1 MTCKNHPAG
10 RLLVKTGALA
20 LFLTVGLV
28 ACTSLLTGRRT
39 AAQPSLREYEAR
51 IPTMRAGISTVVA
64 GAQASAERI
73 MEVPAA
79 LLNVP
84 YWEQPSVGEEL
95 VDRSGGLAHV
105 FPTAERI
112 ADATEHDV
120 VLLSVRS
127 WEQDGTNVMERLKK
141 YRDSKWFT
149 TLIASRAEC
158 PADLPVDC
166 FIDNGAPSGGRE
178 HGRINVLA
186 NTTLA
191 WMWCCEYASAMT
203 RKGKIPAV
211 LMSIGLPAGEAFD
224 APLQSREGR
233 HWIGPYPQ
241 PIPSGELAE
250 IYLQR
255 TEELLADLKSNVRQA
270 QVRKAADVVAKRMAE
285 GKTVGLAGVGHLILF
300 EAELDN
306 RAPWKGFSGML
317 VQGGGLK
324 SQLKEGDLL
333 VWIAYSGGLN
343 SKYFNFAKAIREAK
357 LDVITCFTPDPRGPV
372 DNGGI
377 TPLAHIDQSWAIGDA
392 EVPLRCPPYKMAPIS
407 GLNAVLIQRML
418 DDEVAAR
425 LELRQSR
432 SR

>member
-1 MTCKNHPAG
+1 MYRCNTALPI
-10 RLLVKTGALA
+10 KTGALA
-20 LFLTVGLV
+20 LLLSIGLA
-28 ACTSLLTGRRT
+28 ACTSLSTRHSP
-39 AAQPSLREYEAR
+39 AAQPSLREYEVR
-51 IPTMRAGISTVVA
+51 VPTMRAEISNVVA

-73 MEVPAA
+73 MAMPAA

-95 VDRSGGLAHV
+95 VNRSGGLAHV
-105 FPTAERI
+105 FPTEQRV
-112 ADATEHDV
+112 ADATDHDV

-127 WEQDGTNVMERLKK
+127 WEQDSTNVMKVLQQ
-141 YRDSKWFT
+141 YRAKKWFT
-149 TLIASRAEC
+149 TLIASRAGC
-158 PADLPVDC
+158 PTNLPVDC

-211 LMSIGLPAGEAFD
+211 LMSVGLPEGAAFD
-224 APLQSREGR
+224 APLQTREGR
-233 HWIGPYPQ
+233 HWIGPYAQ
-241 PIPSGELAE
+241 PIPAGELAE

-255 TEELLADLKSNVRQA
+255 TEQLLRDLKSDVRQA
-270 QVRKAADVVAKRMAE
+270 QIRKAADVVAKRMAE

-306 RAPWKGFSGML
+306 RAPWKGFSGGL

-333 VWIAYSGGLN
+333 VWIAYSGGMN
-343 SKYFNFAKAIREAK
+343 SKYFSFSKAISDAK

-392 EVPLRCPPYKMAPIS
+392 EVPLLCPPYKMATIS

-418 DDEVAAR
+418 DDEVALR
-425 LELRQSR
+425 LQPIPVP
-432 SR
+432 